1 MTFEE
6 IQQMLELLLAVQRE
20 IQESQLRNREDIN
33 LLIEQSRQSRE
44 DINLLI
50 EQSRQSREDINLL
63 IEQSRQQNKNIERLI
78 GYSITVESDHLD
90 LEERFATLERRVK
103 KLEDNPTE

>member
-20 IQESQLRNREDIN
+20 IQESQLRN
-33 LLIEQSRQSRE
+33 RE

-103 KLEDNPTE
+103 KLEDNSTE

>member
-78 GYSITVESDHLD
+78 GYSIIIAIPLLSIEISSL
-90 LEERFATLERRVK
+90 ATFC
-103 KLEDNPTE
+103 